1 MDAKTFHA
9 ARRFVTTS
17 FGRIA
22 YVERGTGPAALFLHG
37 VPLNGFHWRH
47 ALDRLSDVRRC
58 IAVDLMGL
66 GWSDVSPTQDLSFT
80 AQARM
85 VAEFLDALDVRDTDV
100 VANDSGGAVAQL
112 FAVRDPARVRT
123 LTLTN
128 CDVHDN
134 WPPPALAATMDA
146 CREGLLGPMLHR
158 VVRDVD
164 LARSPAGLGVCYADP
179 ASITAE
185 SLETYLG
192 PLVADAHRMT
202 NLHRYFLAFDCRQ
215 TVAIESALR
224 ALDVPTLV
232 VWGTDDVFFDV
243 RWARWLADT
252 IPGVRQVAELPG
264 RRLFFPEEEPELME
278 RLLREH
284 WTAAGDARTFP
295 RRAAVC

>member
-1 MDAKTFHA
+1 MDATTFHA

-22 YVERGTGPAALFLHG
+22 YVERGAGPAALFLHG

-47 ALDRLSDVRRC
+47 ALERLSDVRRC
-58 IAVDLMGL
+58 IALDLMGL
-66 GWSDVSPTQDLSFT
+66 GWSDVSATQDLSFT

-85 VAEFLDALDVRDTDV
+85 VAEVLDALGVDD
-100 VANDSGGAVAQL
+100 GGAVAQL

-123 LTLTN
+123 LVLTN

-134 WPPPALAATMDA
+134 WPSAALAATMDA
-146 CREGLLGPMLHR
+146 CREGLLGPLLHR
-158 VVRDVD
+158 LVGDVD

-179 ASITAE
+179 ATITPETLA
-185 SLETYLG
+185 TYLR

-224 ALDVPTLV
+224 ALTVPTLV
-232 VWGTDDVFFDV
+232 AWGTDDVFFDV
-243 RWARWLADT
+243 RWAHWLGDA
-252 IPGVRQVAELPG
+252 IPGVTKVVELPG
-264 RRLFFPEEEPELME
+264 RRLFFPEEEPALME
-278 RLLREH
+278 SLLREH
-284 WTAAGDARTFP
+284 WAAGRTDAR
-295 RRAAVC
+295 RELHANSGS